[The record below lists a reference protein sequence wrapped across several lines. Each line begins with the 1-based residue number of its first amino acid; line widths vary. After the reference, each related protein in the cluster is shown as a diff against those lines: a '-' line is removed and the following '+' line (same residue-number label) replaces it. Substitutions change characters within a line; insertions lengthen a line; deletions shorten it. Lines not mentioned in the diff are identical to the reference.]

1 MPNPSEV
8 GEMKLQVGAHRAR
21 ANYRRWSIAWTALG
35 VVGVS
40 AVGCS
45 GSSPYDL
52 VDVSG
57 TVKYEDGSLI
67 PAKSIMLKFDPEAAP
82 LDAKTHPRKGFA
94 LVNVGD
100 GTFEYAT
107 THKHADGL
115 VAGKHK
121 VLVVAYAEDGKS
133 ANVVPKEYI
142 RPDTTPVEVDT
153 DQLPLEIKVKKPT
166 SGR

>member
-1 MPNPSEV
+1 MRSKAV
-8 GEMKLQVGAHRAR
+8 KRQGTARHRRVAHA
-21 ANYRRWSIAWTALG
+21 TAIYFS
-35 VVGVS
+35 VAC

-45 GSSPYDL
+45 GGNPYDL

-57 TVKYEDGSLI
+57 KVTYDDGSLI
-67 PAKSIMLKFDPEAAP
+67 PAGSIMLKFDPEAAP
-82 LDAKTHPRKGFA
+82 IDTKTHPRKGFA

-121 VLVVAYAEDGKS
+121 VLVVAYAEDGKA
-133 ANVVPKEYI
+133 ANVVPKEYQ
-142 RPDTTPVEVDT
+142 RPDTTPIEVDT
-153 DQLPLEIKVKKPT
+153 ENLPLEIKIKKPA
-166 SGR
+166 SGA

>member
-1 MPNPSEV
+1 
-8 GEMKLQVGAHRAR
+8 MKMTTDGNRWKSTG
-21 ANYRRWSIAWTALG
+21 RRWLSWWAAIC
-35 VVGVS
+35 VVEGA

-45 GSSPYDL
+45 GGAPYDL

-67 PAKSIMLKFDPEAAP
+67 PAKSIMLKFDPEADP

-94 LVNVGD
+94 LVNVSD
-100 GTFEYAT
+100 GTFEFAT

-133 ANVVPKEYI
+133 ANVVPKEYV

-166 SGR
+166 GGA

>member
-1 MPNPSEV
+1 
-8 GEMKLQVGAHRAR
+8 MKLNADANRSGANCRSWLIAWAALGIVGA
-21 ANYRRWSIAWTALG
+21 
-35 VVGVS
+35 S

-45 GSSPYDL
+45 ESNPYDL

-57 TVKYEDGSLI
+57 TVAYEDGSLI
-67 PAKSIMLKFDPEAAP
+67 PAGSIMLKFDPEAAP

-94 LVNVGD
+94 LVNVAD

-121 VLVVAYAEDGKS
+121 VLVVAYAAEGK
-133 ANVVPKEYI
+133 AGNFVPKEYL
-142 RPDTTPVEVDT
+142 RPDTTPIEVDT
-153 DQLPLEIKVKKPT
+153 ANLPLEIKIKKP
-166 SGR
+166 GKGA

>member
-1 MPNPSEV
+1 
-8 GEMKLQVGAHRAR
+8 MKLQVGANRAR
-21 ANYRRWSIAWTALG
+21 ANCRRWSIAWTALS

-45 GSSPYDL
+45 ESNPYDL
-52 VDVSG
+52 VDGSG
-57 TVKYEDGSLI
+57 TVTYEDGSLI

-94 LVNVGD
+94 LVNVSD

-121 VLVVAYAEDGKS
+121 VLVVAYAEEGNP

-166 SGR
+166 AGA